1 MEFVRAVTSRRMTR
15 SFSTAP
21 VPREVIL
28 SLIDLGSR
36 APSAG
41 KTQGWSVLIL
51 EGADVATYWD
61 LTLPAS
67 KRDNFAWP
75 HLLDAPVILLPF
87 ANPLAY
93 VERYGEP
100 DKERTGLGAG
110 VEAWQTPYWTIDASF
125 AVMTMLLAAQDA
137 DLGSLF
143 FAVFNGAA
151 EVREHFGV
159 PSELE
164 LLGAIALG
172 WPHKGSQALR
182 SGRSAARKR
191 KDPIDIAH
199 FGRW

>member
-15 SFSTAP
+15 SFSREP
-21 VPREVIL
+21 VPRDLLL

-41 KTQGWSVLIL
+41 KTQGWSVLVL
-51 EGADVATYWD
+51 EGAEVATYWD
-61 LTLPAS
+61 LTLPAH

-75 HLLDAPVILLPF
+75 HLLNAPVILLPF

-93 VERYGEP
+93 VERYSEP
-100 DKERTGLGAG
+100 DKERTGLGVG
-110 VEAWQTPYWTIDASF
+110 IDAWQTPYWTIDASF

-137 DLGSLF
+137 ELGSLF

-159 PSELE
+159 PHELE

-172 WPHKGSQALR
+172 WPQENSTSR
-182 SGRSAARKR
+182 RDGRSASRQRKT
-191 KDPIDIAH
+191 PTDIAH
-199 FGRW
+199 FGHW